1 MATFYTLFM
10 IKEMQG
16 EVNKNGDER
25 GGGKKGGHCLWHFG
39 LLVGGG
45 LEGSQLKIPFPVD
58 EELILLQ
65 FPQLPGKIR
74 RWRGGGG
81 GIGNQ
86 TV

>member
-1 MATFYTLFM
+1 
-10 IKEMQG
+10 MQG
-16 EVNKNGDER
+16 EFNKNGDER

-65 FPQLPGKIR
+65 FPHVGGSGTTA
-74 RWRGGGG
+74 WENTEMERGGEGDM
-81 GIGNQ
+81 
-86 TV
+86 